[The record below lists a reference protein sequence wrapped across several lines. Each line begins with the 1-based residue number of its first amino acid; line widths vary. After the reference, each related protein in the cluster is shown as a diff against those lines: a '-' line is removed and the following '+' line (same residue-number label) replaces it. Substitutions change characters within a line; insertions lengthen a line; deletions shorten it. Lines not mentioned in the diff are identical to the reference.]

1 MPTTIREIRVRALR
15 VPMSEPHRTA
25 SGVVTDSPLV
35 LVDLVTSDGI
45 TGHGI
50 IFTYTAAALR
60 PTAELTQNL
69 GGLIT
74 GEPLAPIAVTDKLTA
89 RFRLLGAQ
97 GLVGMAIAGLDMA
110 MWDALART
118 HNLSLTR
125 LLGAVERPLPAY
137 GAVGYDGIEGS
148 AKVAEQWA
156 KLGFKGIKAKIG
168 YPTVDEDIA
177 VIETMRQAVGNGMSI
192 MVDYNQSL
200 TPTAAIE
207 RLQRL
212 EPFQLGWIEEPSLSH
227 DFAGHA
233 QIAAA
238 IQTPIQAGE
247 NWWGPLD
254 FRQALH
260 TRSTDYW
267 MPEVM
272 KAGGVTGWRRI
283 ASTAESEGIRVST
296 HLWPEV
302 SAQLLC
308 TTPMAHWLEYAD
320 WWHAI
325 IQNPIQ
331 VRDGMAQTSTEPG
344 SGFTWNEAAIS
355 RCLA

>member
-1 MPTTIREIRVRALR
+1 MPTIREIRVRALR

-25 SGVVTDSPLV
+25 SGVVSDSPLV
-35 LVDLVTSDGI
+35 LLDLVTSDGV

-60 PTAELTQNL
+60 PTAELIQNL
-69 GGLIT
+69 AQLIT
-74 GEPLAPIAVTDKLTA
+74 GDRLAPTAVTDKLNA
-89 RFRLLGAQ
+89 RFCLLGTQ

-118 HNLSLTR
+118 HNVSLTR
-125 LLGAVERPLPAY
+125 LLGAVERPIQAY
-137 GAVGYDGIEGS
+137 GAVGYDGIGGS

-156 KLGFKGIKAKIG
+156 KRGFRGIKAKIG
-168 YPTVDEDIA
+168 YPTVQEDIA
-177 VIETMRQAVGNGMSI
+177 VIEAMRSAVGDAMTI
-192 MVDYNQSL
+192 LVDYNQSL
-200 TPTAAIE
+200 TPTEAIE

-212 EPFQLGWIEEPSLSH
+212 EPYGLGWVEEPSLSH

-233 QIAAA
+233 HIARA

-254 FRQALH
+254 FHHALR

-272 KAGGVTGWRRI
+272 KAGGITGWRRI
-283 ASTAESEGIRVST
+283 AATAEAERIRVST

-325 IQNPIQ
+325 VENPIE
-331 VRDGMAQTSTEPG
+331 VRDGLAIPSTDPG
-344 SGFTWNEAAIS
+344 SGFTWNESAIT
-355 RCLA
+355 RCQ